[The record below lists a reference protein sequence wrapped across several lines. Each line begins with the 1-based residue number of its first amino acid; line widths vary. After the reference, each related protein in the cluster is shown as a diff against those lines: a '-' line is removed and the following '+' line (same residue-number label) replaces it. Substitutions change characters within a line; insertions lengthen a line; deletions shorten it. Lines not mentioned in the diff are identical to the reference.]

1 MSIDEVVGKIAEA
14 FGVSITEDDIEIL
27 IPHIP
32 HKRGEKTGP
41 NEIFYP
47 KSKGKDIQSP
57 NQLKI

>member
-32 HKRGEKTGP
+32 HKRGEKPVLTKFF
-41 NEIFYP
+41 IR
-47 KSKGKDIQSP
+47 KVKA
-57 NQLKI
+57 KIYKARTN